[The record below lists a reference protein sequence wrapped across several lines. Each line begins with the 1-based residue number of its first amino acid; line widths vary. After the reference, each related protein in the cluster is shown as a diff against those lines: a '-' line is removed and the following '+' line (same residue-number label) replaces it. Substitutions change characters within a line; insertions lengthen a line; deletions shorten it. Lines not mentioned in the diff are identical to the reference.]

1 MTPGGSPRGS
11 RAGRTADHL
20 TILFSQKILAVRSGN
35 CIYRL
40 VRCWL
45 CYFLICWSCRGEGP
59 GIYFLCFTIS
69 FYDQPLIV
77 VIITFS
83 RLSDYKIACYALLY
97 KLAPNGQAVWLVAVC
112 VGAGMCF
119 CRPAENFCFWSS
131 ILYLARK
138 NHDSFARWTAK
149 AENYS
154 RSRVLILAEGN

>member
-1 MTPGGSPRGS
+1 M
-11 RAGRTADHL
+11 
-20 TILFSQKILAVRSGN
+20 
-35 CIYRL
+35 
-40 VRCWL
+40 
-45 CYFLICWSCRGEGP
+45 
-59 GIYFLCFTIS
+59 GIE
-69 FYDQPLIV
+69 
-77 VIITFS
+77 IITVQKKYHDTAGSNLNASSIF
-83 RLSDYKIACYALLY
+83 A
-97 KLAPNGQAVWLVAVC
+97 NGQAVWLVAVC